1 MREPLPGG
9 NRFRCAESACVAVVQ
24 SSVAGL
30 QPCFHF
36 EPTKVC
42 TFMTRALKTKRFAL
56 SLVGLALMTL
66 ATPIAE
72 ADAPIRVESV
82 FLELVEQSDV
92 PARDPG
98 VIENVVIR
106 EGELVEKG
114 SELVQLDTAEAALD
128 VERAQVELDI
138 ARQEAKNEVDV
149 RFARKS
155 LAVAEAELQR
165 ALDSVKDYPKS
176 VSETELDRLK
186 LTVERTRLEIE
197 QAEHVLTVAEMTADL
212 KENALETAKTKLQRQ
227 TIRAPIDGVVVQ
239 IYRHNGEWLEPGQQV
254 VRILRMDRLRAK
266 GFVSLA
272 QVDRITVGTPVEL
285 AVNCGE
291 GEAETVAGEVVHVSP
306 EVDPVNEQVCV
317 WAEVENTAMAL
328 KPGMRATMVIIP
340 KAEETPPESE
350 EASSPGGETP
360 EE

>member
-1 MREPLPGG
+1 MPL
-9 NRFRCAESACVAVVQ
+9 
-24 SSVAGL
+24 
-30 QPCFHF
+30 
-36 EPTKVC
+36 
-42 TFMTRALKTKRFAL
+42 L
-56 SLVGLALMTL
+56 SLAMLTL
-66 ATPIAE
+66 AASSAE
-72 ADAPIRVESV
+72 ADEPIRVESV

-98 VIENVVIR
+98 VIENVAIR
-106 EGELVEKG
+106 EGDLVEKG
-114 SELVQLDTAEAALD
+114 SVLVQLDTAEAALD

-165 ALDSVKDYPKS
+165 AQDSVKDYPKS

-239 IYRHNGEWLEPGQQV
+239 IYRHRGEWLEPGQQV
-254 VRILRMDRLRAK
+254 VRILRMDRLRAR

-272 QVDRITVGTPVEL
+272 QVERIAVGAPVEL
-285 AVNCGE
+285 AVDRGE
-291 GEAETVAGEVVHVSP
+291 GEAETVSGEVVHVSP
-306 EVDPVNEQVCV
+306 EVDPVNHQVCV

-328 KPGMRATMVIIP
+328 KPGMRATMVIRP
-340 KAEETPPESE
+340 RAEETPTEPE
-350 EASSPGGETP
+350 EASSPGSETP